1 MMGMRTVSLA
11 GNELPIGRNRVQT
24 RVSVLNLINST
35 HTQEEHKTPPTCR
48 TGAFKDPRV
57 CRQRF
62 DFFAFFFFATFLAV
76 LFFPTAF
83 RPADDFVFFADLLED
98 FFAAFFA
105 AVFAAFLAVFF
116 GVFAAGC
123 ATCLADF
130 FGAARRTQRRRPGCD
145 RARWRG

>member
-1 MMGMRTVSLA
+1 VVWNRETSAGHDLA
-11 GNELPIGRNRVQT
+11 GGPQGRLKIRECVG
-24 RVSVLNLINST
+24 
-35 HTQEEHKTPPTCR
+35 C
-48 TGAFKDPRV
+48 
-57 CRQRF
+57 QRF

-116 GVFAAGC
+116 GVFVAG
-123 ATCLADF
+123 ALPA
-130 FGAARRTQRRRPGCD
+130 
-145 RARWRG
+145 